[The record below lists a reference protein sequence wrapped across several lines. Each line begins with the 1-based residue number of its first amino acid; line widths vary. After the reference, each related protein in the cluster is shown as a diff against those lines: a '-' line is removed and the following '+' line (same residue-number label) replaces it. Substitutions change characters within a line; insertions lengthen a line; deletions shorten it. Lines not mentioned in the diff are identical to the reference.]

1 VLLNKK
7 ILGVVTVAAVCVAT
21 LLIGEGINAIAR
33 WKKLDG
39 SITFHTYRLIKKSLS
54 KKVVTVNSV
63 DVTVNSGDHDGP
75 LFTKLL
81 ERDEIDALIPKL
93 KAAGAGLGNSP
104 YRELITEVA
113 AVNTRDEGCLV
124 QKPNLHKTTTHLRSN
139 LFNPLDPLQI
149 FYDSDPNLDSVIRK
163 LIDTYGVR
171 LTTLT
176 TNEQGERTTLPA
188 VASDRKVIIAG
199 DSVAHGATIDDSETI
214 SSQLQALDPTRQY
227 INLGINGAH
236 STDIICAL
244 DKAAPRYKGQIE
256 ELIYIYCENDFEP
269 EKTYGTPEAVVTWL
283 KNFVKGQDIS
293 KVTVVYAPYIY
304 NVVPQI
310 TRFRGYRGEHFM
322 TNSRWRA
329 ALVSLVGEAGFRYID
344 ISDLA
349 LAEAAR
355 AKTQFAALSV
365 FADHV
370 HLSPYG
376 TTRLVERLRADGI
389 AAQPSMPFG
398 LAKP

>member
-1 VLLNKK
+1 MT
-7 ILGVVTVAAVCVAT
+7 GRCSRSCSSAT
-21 LLIGEGINAIAR
+21 
-33 WKKLDG
+33 
-39 SITFHTYRLIKKSLS
+39 KS
-54 KKVVTVNSV
+54 
-63 DVTVNSGDHDGP
+63 
-75 LFTKLL
+75 
-81 ERDEIDALIPKL
+81 L

-104 YRELITEVA
+104 YRELIREVA
-113 AVNTRDEGCLV
+113 AVNTREEGCSV

-139 LFNPLDPLQI
+139 LFNPLDPLLI
-149 FYDSDPNLDSVIRK
+149 FYDSDPNLDSEIRK

-227 INLGINGAH
+227 INLGINGADAP
-236 STDIICAL
+236 DIICAL
-244 DKAAPRYKGQIE
+244 DKAASRYKGQIE
-256 ELIYIYCENDFEP
+256 ELIYVYCENDFEP
-269 EKTYGTPEAVVTWL
+269 ETYGTPESVVSWL
-283 KNFVKGQDIS
+283 KNFVKTQGIG

-304 NVVPQI
+304 NVAPQY
-310 TRFRGYRGEHFM
+310 TRFRGYSGEHHP
-322 TNSRWRA
+322 TYSRERA
-329 ALVSLVGEAGFRYID
+329 ALAALVGEAGFRYID

-355 AKTQFAALSV
+355 AKTQFAALSL
-365 FADHV
+365 FSDHV

-376 TTRLVERLRADGI
+376 T
-389 AAQPSMPFG
+389 PSG
-398 LAKP
+398 RETQG